1 MARVDLPEL
10 DPLIHQRTRLQILT
24 LLNRNREV
32 PLALAREQLDLTY
45 GNLAGHS
52 DKLEEAGYL
61 ERRRKL
67 TPDGFQV
74 RLRITEQGQRAFEA
88 YLQALRIYLEPDTGQ
103 PLPDEPDARPE
114 GTG

>member
-1 MARVDLPEL
+1 MDLPEL
-10 DPLIHQRTRLQILT
+10 DPVIHQRTRLQILT

-45 GNLAGHS
+45 GNLAGHAN
-52 DKLEEAGYL
+52 KLEEAGYI

-74 RLRITEQGQRAFEA
+74 RLRMTEEGDEAFSA
-88 YLQALRIYLEPDTGQ
+88 YLGDLKAYLAAETASERPF
-103 PLPDEPDARPE
+103 EPDAAEAP
-114 GTG
+114 